1 MNKTIFSNTI
11 VSLTDSLYRMAKS
24 ILQDSDEA
32 RDVVQD
38 QMLKLW
44 EMHAKLSSVD
54 NLKAYVFRSV
64 RNRCLDIL
72 RLRKDEGELDE
83 MRLDKALNPHE
94 QTEINDAVLRI
105 HQLIELLPE
114 LQRTIIRMRD
124 VEDMEINEIAQ
135 IMGVSENSVS
145 ANLSR
150 ARKKIRETMLK
161 DFNK

>member
-1 MNKTIFSNTI
+1 MNKTIFNNTI
-11 VSLTDSLYRMAKS
+11 IPLTDSLYRMAKS

-44 EMHAKLSSVD
+44 EMHTKLSSVD
-54 NLKAYVFRSV
+54 NLRAYVFRSV

-83 MRLDKALNPHE
+83 MRLDKSLNPYE
-94 QTEINDAVLRI
+94 QTEMNDAIHRI

-114 LQRTIIRMRD
+114 MQRTIIRMRD
-124 VEDMEINEIAQ
+124 VEEMEINEIAQ
-135 IMGVSENSVS
+135 IMEISENSVS
-145 ANLSR
+145 TNLSR